1 MRYPAMLKASIEEAE
16 SGWDM
21 SEPVNRRYVR
31 RMKVRYYLWWKW
43 APFPSAALG
52 AIVGAMIGL
61 ASVAILTR

>member
-43 APFPSAALG
+43 AQIPSEALG
-52 AIVGAMIGL
+52 DIVGEMIGL
-61 ASVAILTR
+61 ASVAILHR